1 MKGQY
6 LTLEYII
13 FFVIG
18 VVMIVLVYYNFSDM
32 NEKYELATTEYQLT
46 MTGHL
51 IMGNVI
57 SIYEASNYTD
67 TKISHDLDIPTKLSN
82 CIYSIRIINDF
93 IRLECLDVPVE
104 VDLTSYNFNII
115 IKNNILYST
124 DGTIHMTVEDGEV
137 VLE

>member
-124 DGTIHMTVEDGEV
+124 EGAIHMNIENGEV
-137 VLE
+137 DLE